1 VQLDFRIKYSLLG
14 VIGAVGLAMVG
25 SGFNACAYVSKPA
38 EQEPAA
44 AAVPAVVSTAEA
56 SGEKEDRININTE
69 SPAVVPA
76 PATPSQDFAPS
87 ATGEKPGEK
96 GTPVVVVTYS
106 WQPDRLYPCRLE
118 TARLQENIPPRETSV
133 ESVAIPETE
142 QALEPSEPKTQA
154 PPTAGAQTASQV
166 KAGAAAIEPEFVRA
180 LIDIAAGNNDSNPFW
195 SPSGE
200 MIAFERS
207 QGDKREILVA
217 RQDGSVIQKIYC
229 RSSNGDGEMDFFF
242 PGIVED
248 VSYNS
253 GITWSPDE
261 SRLVFM
267 SNGGSGN
274 YDLYL
279 LPALGQEKTIRLTE
293 NPEKDSHPHWSPAG
307 EQLVFVSGR
316 SGKAEIYLMDLKSR
330 KLSDLTKGKKTY
342 LYPQWSPDGRKIV
355 MLYGSNENHD
365 IYLIADIKRP
375 FKTIKPLIRW
385 EHDDLRPM
393 WSPDGQKIAFYTNYN
408 LQNDPKIW
416 SIIVI
421 ASDGSDPDQGE
432 GLAAKVVARNVIPD
446 IERGPAWMPDSQ
458 RIVYVKNDKK
468 TYNPIYVVHI
478 GDKTDQPIK
487 TETKMNHDVVA
498 SKNGT
503 LAFRAQTDQWDHIY
517 IARLKN

>member
-1 VQLDFRIKYSLLG
+1 ML
-14 VIGAVGLAMVG
+14 G
-25 SGFNACAYVSKPA
+25 SGFTADAYVSKPA
-38 EQEPAA
+38 EHETAA
-44 AAVPAVVSTAEA
+44 AAVPEVVPTAEA
-56 SGEKEDRININTE
+56 SAAKEDRININTE
-69 SPAVVPA
+69 RPA
-76 PATPSQDFAPS
+76 PAIPSQEPAPS
-87 ATGEKPGEK
+87 AAGERPGEK
-96 GTPVVVVTYS
+96 GTPAGVLTPDR
-106 WQPDRLYPCRLE
+106 QPDKPDPGRSQ
-118 TARLQENIPPRETSV
+118 TASPQENDQTGEAPV
-133 ESVAIPETE
+133 ESVAAPGAE
-142 QALEPSEPKTQA
+142 QAVEPSEPKTKAPAAAGAEQAIQA
-154 PPTAGAQTASQV
+154 PAA
-166 KAGAAAIEPEFVRA
+166 AAAIEPEFVRA
-180 LIDIAAGNNDSNPFW
+180 LIDIAAGKNDSNPFW

-279 LPALGQEKTIRLTE
+279 LPALGEEKTIRLTE
-293 NPEKDSHPHWSPAG
+293 NPEKDSHPHWSPIG
-307 EQLVFVSGR
+307 EKLVFVSGR
-316 SGKAEIYLMDLKSR
+316 SGKAEIYLMDLESR

-342 LYPQWSPDGRKIV
+342 LYPQWSPDGRRIV
-355 MLYGSNENHD
+355 MIYGSNENHD
-365 IYLIADIKRP
+365 IYFIADINRP
-375 FKTIKPLIRW
+375 FKTLKPLARW
-385 EHDDLRPM
+385 EYDDLRPV

-421 ASDGSDPDQGE
+421 AADGSDPDHGE
-432 GLAAKVVARNVIPD
+432 ALAAKIVARNVIPD

-487 TETKMNHDVVA
+487 TETKMNHDVVC